1 MSKTLEL
8 LEKYPETTKL
18 IKDWYMKKMIESFN
32 NDDVP
37 EEIKEFMMAQ
47 GIQDDKL
54 TTIIDG
60 SPRALFD
67 FFDENKVFIQINVSN
82 AGTVFSY
89 NINEGDIISG
99 GWNNRRETE
108 SAAITSAFELLDKN
122 LKGV

>member
-1 MSKTLEL
+1 MSKTLNL
-8 LEKYPETTKL
+8 LEKYPEITKL

-32 NDDVP
+32 NDNVP

-67 FFDENKVFIQINVSN
+67 FFDENKVFIQVNISN
-82 AGTVFSY
+82 SGTVFSY

-108 SAAITSAFELLDKN
+108 SAAIISAFELLNKN
-122 LKGV
+122 L

>member
-1 MSKTLEL
+1 
-8 LEKYPETTKL
+8 
-18 IKDWYMKKMIESFN
+18 MKKMIESFN